1 MANPKLI
8 SMNIDGIPTTLV
20 NADGKHYVHLRPI
33 IEDIGLSWKRQ
44 FAKLRAQS
52 YDYDWRYFV
61 SGRDEVY
68 RCILVDDLADFL
80 GSVNPLSVA
89 PAIARRLSY
98 YQTDWLRELKERL
111 TPKVITCGNDLY
123 DILKAIG
130 FSDALLQR
138 IGIAMS

>member
-1 MANPKLI
+1 MSNPKLI
-8 SMNIDGIPTTLV
+8 SMTIDDIPATLV
-20 NADGKHYVHLRPI
+20 DDNGKHYIHLRPI

-52 YDYDWRYFV
+52 YDYDWRTFA
-61 SGRDEVY
+61 SGANVY

-123 DILKAIG
+123 DILKTIG

-138 IGIAMS
+138 IGISKA

>member
-8 SMNIDGIPTTLV
+8 SMNIDGIPATIVDDNGRYFVDL
-20 NADGKHYVHLRPI
+20 KPI
-33 IEDIGLSWKRQ
+33 IVDIGLSWKRQ
-44 FAKLRAQS
+44 FTKLRAQS

-130 FSDALLQR
+130 FGDALLER
-138 IGIAMS
+138 IGISKF

>member
-1 MANPKLI
+1 MT
-8 SMNIDGIPTTLV
+8 IDGIPTTLV
-20 NADGKHYVHLRPI
+20 DDNGKYYVHLRPI

-52 YDYDWRYFV
+52 YDYDWRTFA
-61 SGRDEVY
+61 SGANVY

-80 GSVNPLSVA
+80 GSVNPTSVA
-89 PAIARRLSY
+89 LAIARKLHY
-98 YQTDWLRELKERL
+98 YQTEWLRQLKERL

-130 FSDALLQR
+130 FGDALLER
-138 IGIAMS
+138 MGIAKS

>member
-1 MANPKLI
+1 MSNPKLI
-8 SMNIDGIPTTLV
+8 SMTIDDIPANLV
-20 NADGKHYVHLRPI
+20 DDNGKHYIHLRPI

-52 YDYDWRYFV
+52 YDYDWRTFA
-61 SGRDEVY
+61 SGANVY

-80 GSVNPLSVA
+80 GSVNPTSVA
-89 PAIARRLSY
+89 LAIARKLHY
-98 YQTDWLRELKERL
+98 YQTEWLRQLKERL

-130 FSDALLQR
+130 FGDALLER
-138 IGIAMS
+138 MGIAKS